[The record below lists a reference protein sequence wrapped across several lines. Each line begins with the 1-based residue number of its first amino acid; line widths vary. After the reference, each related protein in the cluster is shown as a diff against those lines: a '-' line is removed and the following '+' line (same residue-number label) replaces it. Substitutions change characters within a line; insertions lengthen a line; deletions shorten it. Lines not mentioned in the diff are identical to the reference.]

1 MRAVLQRVTR
11 AKVTVDNETV
21 GSIARGLLVLLGV
34 ARGDGPNE
42 ARRLAEKTAEL
53 RIFADADGK
62 FNRSLVDMGGSA
74 LVVSQFTLLA
84 DVRRGRR
91 PSFVEAAPPDEAE
104 RLVDSFVAALRERG
118 VRVETGRFGAHML
131 VDLENDGPVTIVLDT
146 AELERSKRS
155 SRHSE
160 RGEESGPSR

>member
-11 AKVTVDNETV
+11 AKVIVDNETV
-21 GSIARGLLVLLGV
+21 GTIGAGLLVLLGV
-34 ARGDGPNE
+34 ARGDGPAE

-62 FNRSLVDMGGSA
+62 FNRSLLETGGSA

-91 PSFVEAAPPDEAE
+91 PSFAEAAPPDLAAG
-104 RLVDSFVAALRERG
+104 LVDAFVAALRELG

-131 VDLENDGPVTIVLDT
+131 VELENDGPVTIVLDT
-146 AELERSKRS
+146 VDLDRSR
-155 SRHSE
+155 RQ
-160 RGEESGPSR
+160 